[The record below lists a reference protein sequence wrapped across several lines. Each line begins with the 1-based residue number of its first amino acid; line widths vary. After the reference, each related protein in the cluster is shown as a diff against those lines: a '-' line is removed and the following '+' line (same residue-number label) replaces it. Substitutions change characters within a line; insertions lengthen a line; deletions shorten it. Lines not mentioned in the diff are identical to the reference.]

1 MMAKKKPQPS
11 DLELQVLGV
20 LWSRGATTV
29 REILESLPDGKRRAY
44 TSVLSVVQV
53 MEKKGLVKRQRERDG
68 LAHVFRAAVSRSQI
82 MGPLLEGMIR
92 KLFGGSPAAAVQQLL
107 TETRPSAN
115 EIQEVR
121 RFLDEFEKGQS

>member
-1 MMAKKKPQPS
+1 MMAKKKSQPS

-20 LWSRGATTV
+20 LWGRGAATV

-68 LAHVFRAAVSRSQI
+68 LAHVFARRFRAARSW
-82 MGPLLEGMIR
+82 GRCWRG
-92 KLFGGSPAAAVQQLL
+92 
-107 TETRPSAN
+107 
-115 EIQEVR
+115 
-121 RFLDEFEKGQS
+121 